1 MKIRKQN
8 KVIAAFLAVMI
19 LLAPLCSHAYGA
31 EDITQVYLGGMPFG
45 VKFYTGTLIV
55 SGISEVDSAE
65 GSKIPARDAGIQEND
80 IILKVNGKEMD
91 TAEDV
96 AKAVED
102 SDGKP
107 ISFTCRRGDEEF
119 EVSITPVLSE
129 STNKYRIGIWMKD
142 STAGIGTVTYII
154 SDTGGFG
161 GLGHGICSS
170 DGNLLKIERGIV
182 TDISISGIN
191 KGAPGAPGELHG
203 FFSSGKTGTVT
214 SNTEC
219 GVFGVFSDISPLKE
233 TGTLINIGTKDKI
246 HDGEAV
252 IRCTLDDNTI
262 EEYTAQIIIPENSDA
277 QTKNFTIK
285 ITDPKLVEKTGGIV
299 QGMSGSPIIQ
309 DDLLV
314 GAVTHVLVSDST
326 EGYGIY
332 IENMLGEMP
341 EILK

>member
-8 KVIAAFLAVMI
+8 RIITALLTVII
-19 LLAPLCSHAYGA
+19 LLAPLCTHAYGA
-31 EDITQVYLGGMPFG
+31 EDITQVFLGGMPFG
-45 VKFYTGTLIV
+45 VKFYTGTLVV
-55 SGISEVDSAE
+55 SGISEVDSAD
-65 GSKIPARDAGIQEND
+65 GSKLPAKDAGIKEND
-80 IILKVNGKEMD
+80 IILKINGKD
-91 TAEDV
+91 IGTAEAV

-102 SDGKP
+102 SEGKP
-107 ISFTCRRGDEEF
+107 LSFTCRRGDEEF

-142 STAGIGTVTYII
+142 STAGIGTVTYVIE
-154 SDTGGFG
+154 DTGGFG

-170 DGNLLKIERGIV
+170 NGDLLKIERGIV

-214 SNTEC
+214 NNTEC
-219 GVFGVFSDISPLKE
+219 GVFGVFSDISNLKE
-233 TGTLINIGTKDKI
+233 TGTLIDIGTKDKI
-246 HDGEAV
+246 HDGDA
-252 IRCTLDDNTI
+252 IIHCTLDDNTI
-262 EEYTAQIIIPENSDA
+262 EEYTAQIIIPENNDT

-285 ITDPKLVEKTGGIV
+285 ITDPKLIEKTGGIV

-309 DDLLV
+309 DGLLV

-332 IENMLGEMP
+332 IENMLEEMP

>member
-1 MKIRKQN
+1 
-8 KVIAAFLAVMI
+8 
-19 LLAPLCSHAYGA
+19 
-31 EDITQVYLGGMPFG
+31 MPFG

-55 SGISEVDSAE
+55 SGISEVDSAG
-65 GSKIPARDAGIQEND
+65 GSKLPAKDAGIKEND
-80 IILKVNGKEMD
+80 IILKINGKD
-91 TAEDV
+91 IGTAEAV

-102 SDGKP
+102 SEGKP
-107 ISFTCRRGDEEF
+107 LSFTCRRGDEEF

-154 SDTGGFG
+154 EDTGGFG

-170 DGNLLKIERGIV
+170 NGD
-182 TDISISGIN
+182 
-191 KGAPGAPGELHG
+191 
-203 FFSSGKTGTVT
+203 
-214 SNTEC
+214 TEC
-219 GVFGVFSDISPLKE
+219 GVFGVFSDISHLKE
-233 TGTLINIGTKDKI
+233 TGTLIDIGTKDKI
-246 HDGEAV
+246 HDGDAV
-252 IRCTLDDNTI
+252 IHCTLDDNTI
-262 EEYTAQIIIPENSDA
+262 EEYTVQIIIPENNDT

-285 ITDPKLVEKTGGIV
+285 ITDPRLIEKTGGIV

-309 DDLLV
+309 DGLLV

-332 IENMLGEMP
+332 IENMLEEMP